1 VLTVN
6 VSRTERPSALP
17 AVWAQVSGVR
27 VLPASGV
34 ACDLLAGQP
43 LDRAVAV
50 GAPQLPQAHQLSR
63 QAVAAQ
69 ARAQRVR
76 MAASYGTNGTTGFR
90 GDGTTTAKQIVGGV
104 SGAPPRG
111 RPV

>member
-1 VLTVN
+1 
-6 VSRTERPSALP
+6 
-17 AVWAQVSGVR
+17 
-27 VLPASGV
+27 
-34 ACDLLAGQP
+34 LA
-43 LDRAVAV
+43 A
-50 GAPQLPQAHQLSR
+50 GAPQLPQVHQVSR
-63 QAVAAQ
+63 QAVLAQ

-90 GDGTTTAKQIVGGV
+90 GDDITTAKQIVDGV